1 MTRRRLGVLVALGL
15 VVVAAP
21 TAASAAPS
29 DTSKVAVP
37 TVTGPV
43 TGGQGFPSLLTTNF
57 ELADVGYERAEYFVE
72 GDATSY
78 RPVGKLGADGK
89 WTVKA
94 KDTAPYKTRI
104 VVLRPIDPAKF
115 SGTVF
120 VEWFNVSAGFDTT
133 PDWTAMHT
141 QLIRAG
147 DAYVGVDVQSTGVQG
162 GQKALA
168 GATSGGIK
176 AGDPER
182 YGTLHHPGDA
192 YAYDILSQAGLVAAG
207 HADGVDPLAGLDVQH
222 VIATGES
229 QSAFFLTSYVNA
241 VHPIA
246 RVYDGFLI
254 HSRYGSAAPFERFTR
269 AALDAMPNNVHVRT
283 DIDVPV
289 LTLQTETDLTEL
301 GYVPATQP
309 DSKSFRLWEVAG
321 ASHADQYSGVVG
333 ITDVGD
339 GAAELMLL
347 DPAQANGGVL
357 RCSTPI
363 NAAATFSVQNAA
375 AAHLARWVD
384 GGTPPP
390 KAPRLVTS
398 GKKIVRDEHG
408 IAKGGIRT
416 PIVDVPVAAN
426 TGARNIGGRFCDLF
440 GTTAPFDA
448 PTLASLYPSHDAYVS
463 KFNRS
468 ADAAVAA
475 GFWLAPDAALW
486 KEAAQQIAVP

>member
-1 MTRRRLGVLVALGL
+1 MRPRRLGSLLSLGIL
-15 VVVAAP
+15 VVGLP
-21 TAASAAPS
+21 IAASAAPS
-29 DTSKVAVP
+29 DAAKVAVP

-57 ELADVGYERAEYFVE
+57 DLADVGYERAEYFVE

-78 RPVGKLGADGK
+78 RPVGELGSDGK

-94 KDTAPYKTRI
+94 KDTAQYKTRI
-104 VVLRPIDPAKF
+104 VVYRPIDPEKF

-120 VEWFNVSAGFDTT
+120 AEWFNVSAGFDVAT
-133 PDWTAMHT
+133 DWIPMHT

-147 DAYVGVDVQSTGVQG
+147 DAYVGVDVQATGIQG
-162 GQKALA
+162 GEEALA

-192 YAYDILSQAGLVAAG
+192 YAYDIFSQAGLAAAG
-207 HADGVDPLAGLDVQH
+207 HADGVEPLAGLDVQH

-241 VHPIA
+241 VHPLA
-246 RVYDGFLI
+246 HVYDGFLV
-254 HSRYGSAAPFERFTR
+254 HSRGGTAPGFEKFTR
-269 AALDAMPNNVHVRT
+269 AVFDAMPKNVHIRT

-301 GYVPATQP
+301 GFLPARQP
-309 DSKSFRLWEVAG
+309 DSKNFRLWEMAG
-321 ASHADQYSGVVG
+321 ASHADQYTGSVG
-333 ITDVGD
+333 STDIGD
-339 GAAELMLL
+339 GAAELTLL
-347 DPAQANGGVL
+347 DPAQANGGIL

-363 NAAATFSVQNAA
+363 NAAASFSVQNAA
-375 AAHLARWVD
+375 ASHLERWVR
-384 GGTPPP
+384 GGKPPP
-390 KAPRLVTS
+390 KAPRLVMA

-426 TGARNIGGRFCDLF
+426 TGARNVGGRFCDLF
-440 GTTAPFDA
+440 GTIAPLDA
-448 PTLASLYPSHDAYVS
+448 STLASLYASHDSYVS

-468 ADAAVAA
+468 ADATVAA

-486 KEAAQQIAVP
+486 KAAAQQIPVP